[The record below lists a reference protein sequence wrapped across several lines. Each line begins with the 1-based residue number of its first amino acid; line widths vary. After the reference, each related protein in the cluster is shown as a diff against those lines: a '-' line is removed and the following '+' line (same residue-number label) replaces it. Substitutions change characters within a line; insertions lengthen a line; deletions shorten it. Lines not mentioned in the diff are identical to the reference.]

1 MTWVAAVRCP
11 AAPDLVAEVALVL
24 ERHVGPVTIEVDA
37 DADALLFVPLLPVA
51 DGSEPVDMPDPRPEP
66 RTDPPRFQ
74 CDICGRVFA
83 SSAGLGGHR
92 RVHQVGGI
100 AGRGDAAEAAMVDPA
115 ADDEPAREYDPA
127 KTCPHCDTT
136 FTTARR
142 RNNHMLTCQEAPA

>member
-51 DGSEPVDMPDPRPEP
+51 DVSEPVDMPDPRPESRP
-66 RTDPPRFQ
+66 EQSFR

-83 SSAGLGGHR
+83 SGGGLGSHR

-115 ADDEPAREYDPA
+115 ADDPAGDYDPA
-127 KTCPHCDTT
+127 KTCPHCETT